1 LDILEKSRQYNLVR
15 ILSITIGLIGLTV
28 ILGWIFGIDVLESL
42 VQNTVT
48 MKFSA
53 AVSFLMSGIM
63 LYLINDSRSRNSELA
78 RILLPAPIMV
88 VMFYMVTLLVSTF
101 TRIPSG
107 IEDLF
112 VMEKAGAVGSLLPGV
127 PSVATMVSFLLI
139 VSASVLSLLRYEKQG
154 REIPIMGGMIC
165 AISVTALLG
174 YAANVSLMYYMVPRI
189 SSGMAIH
196 TAITFLLVGVA
207 LVAYSKTSNS
217 ESPKIGKFVSIRT
230 KIITIFFSGMTP
242 AMLLILLFRSS
253 SSQSFPT
260 VIPEVVTLL
269 SFTLIASIFISKFIS
284 TPIVKLQN
292 IAQEIGKGNFDLDV
306 NLHTNDEIG
315 QLSSQL
321 EKMKENIKSNDM
333 ELRESNQALKKID
346 KQKEEFSAMISH
358 ELKSFLVPIKGY
370 VDLLLSEKL
379 GALND
384 GQKERLKIVS
394 SSTEQLRKLIS
405 DILDVQKLEMGV
417 LKLQLNECIIS
428 DLINDVLVK
437 QRTEL
442 EEYKITVTA
451 NLMQNVKCS
460 CDKNRIEQVLVNLIN
475 NSIDFCPKM
484 DGKIRIDLSVEDD
497 YAKIT
502 VTDNGSGIPSDKL
515 EKIFAKFYQV
525 DSSTTREHGGTGIG
539 LSICKGIVDAHGGKI
554 WAESKVGQGATFHI
568 LLPRNLAKTV
578 EKNHDEIADGA
589 RQKGLKL

>member
-1 LDILEKSRQYNLVR
+1 MNVLEKRTRQYNLVR
-15 ILSITIGLIGLTV
+15 ILCITTGLIGLTV
-28 ILGWIFGIDVLESL
+28 ILGWIFGIDALESL
-42 VQNTVT
+42 VPNTAT
-48 MKFSA
+48 MKFST

-63 LYLINDSRSRNSELA
+63 LYLINESKSRNSELA
-78 RILLPAPIMV
+78 KILLPAPIMV
-88 VMFYMVTLLVSTF
+88 VLFYMVTLLVSTF
-101 TRIPSG
+101 TGIPSG
-107 IEDLF
+107 IEYPLF
-112 VMEKAGAVGSLLPGV
+112 MGKAGAVGSLPGV
-127 PSVATMVSFLLI
+127 PSVATMINFLLV
-139 VSASVLSLLRYEKQG
+139 VSASILSLLRFEKQG
-154 REIPIMGGMIC
+154 KEILVIGGIIF
-165 AISVTALLG
+165 AISATALLG
-174 YAANVSLMYYMVPRI
+174 YAVNVSSMYYMVPGI

-196 TAITFLLVGVA
+196 TAITFLLVGIV
-207 LVAYSKTSNS
+207 LVAYSKTSTL
-217 ESPKIGKFVSIRT
+217 ELPKLGKFVSIRT
-230 KIITIFFSGMTP
+230 KILTIFFSGMTP
-242 AMLLILLFRSS
+242 AMLLLMLFRSS
-253 SSQSFPT
+253 SNQNFPT

-269 SFTLIASIFISKFIS
+269 SFTVIASIFISKFIS

-292 IAQEIGKGNFDLDV
+292 IAHEIGERNYDLDV
-306 NLHTNDEIG
+306 SILTNDEIG

-384 GQKERLKIVS
+384 KQKERLNIVS

-417 LKLQLNECIIS
+417 LKLQLAECVLS

-437 QRTEL
+437 LRTEL
-442 EEYKITVTA
+442 ETYKITVIA
-451 NLMQNVKCS
+451 NLTQNVRCA

-484 DGKIRIDLSVEDD
+484 DGKIRIDLSLEDD
-497 YAKIT
+497 YVKIM
-502 VTDNGSGIPSDKL
+502 VADNGSGIPADHL

-539 LSICKGIVDAHGGKI
+539 LSICKGIIDAHGGKI

-568 LLPRNLAKTV
+568 LLPKNLTKTLGS
-578 EKNHDEIADGA
+578 KNHVVDDIA
-589 RQKGLKL
+589 QKEEF